1 MIRTFASILFLLFIA
16 LSLPQAEGTQKGPL
30 NRLMADKLRFSQGLL
45 QGIALADFPKIISS
59 AEDLLALSRT
69 AEWLANKSPRY
80 EVHSNSFQLAAETLI
95 QKAKAKNIDGV
106 VLAFQDLTMSCVRC
120 HQHLR
125 EVRDARAPS
134 VTIDPTALVR
144 R

>member
-1 MIRTFASILFLLFIA
+1 MYRIIASILLMSFIT
-16 LSLPQAEGTQKGPL
+16 LMLPQAEGTQKGPL
-30 NRLMADKLRFSQGLL
+30 NRLMVDKLRFSQGLL
-45 QGIALADFPKIISS
+45 QGIALSDYPKIISS
-59 AEDLLALSRT
+59 AEELLALSKT

-125 EVRDARAPS
+125 EIRDARAPS
-134 VTIDPTALVR
+134 VTSDPAAL
-144 R
+144 